1 MKGVWGSS
9 DFVCAFGT
17 ITKSRIR
24 DILQIKI
31 WRISGESPSVHCFAA
46 PGEFAG
52 AKIQLDRKNY
62 TIKKPRLF
70 WARLLFYVRQHTI
83 FLFWP

>member
-46 PGEFAG
+46 PGEFA
-52 AKIQLDRKNY
+52 AQAPKFN
-62 TIKKPRLF
+62 
-70 WARLLFYVRQHTI
+70 
-83 FLFWP
+83 